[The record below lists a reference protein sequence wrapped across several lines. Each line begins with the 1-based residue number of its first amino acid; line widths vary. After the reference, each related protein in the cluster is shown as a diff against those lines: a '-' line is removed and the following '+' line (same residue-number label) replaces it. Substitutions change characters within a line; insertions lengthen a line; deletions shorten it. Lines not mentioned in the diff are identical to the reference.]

1 MKITFERD
9 ANGEIISLETITE
22 KEGILSDSERAQLQ
36 MFYDEEFKK
45 LKEKHAHEQKR
56 YIHDEKMKA
65 FEENRIIQVE
75 IAKNQAEMS
84 MTSSNT
90 YGKFWDALGSL
101 AIASCCPDQ
110 SQPNQL
116 PPNPQPTKKV
126 N

>member
-1 MKITFERD
+1 MKIIFERGAD
-9 ANGEIISLETITE
+9 GEILSLETITE

-56 YIHDEKMKA
+56 YIHEEKMKS

-116 PPNPQPTKKV
+116 PPNLQSPKK
-126 N
+126 

>member
-45 LKEKHAHEQKR
+45 LKEKHAHEQKAF
-56 YIHDEKMKA
+56 IHDEKLRAIEAQEK
-65 FEENRIIQVE
+65 IQMTITKSTE
-75 IAKNQAEMS
+75 EMS
-84 MTSSNT
+84 KASSNT
-90 YGKFWDALGSL
+90 FASFLNAVGSVAL
-101 AIASCCPDQ
+101 AACCC
-110 SQPNQL
+110 SQPEQL

>member
-1 MKITFERD
+1 MKIIFERD

-45 LKEKHAHEQKR
+45 LKEKHAHEQKG
-56 YIHDEKMKA
+56 YIHEEKMKA

-84 MTSSNT
+84 MTSSQT
-90 YGKFWDALGSL
+90 YGKFWDTLGSL

-110 SQPNQL
+110 QPNQL
-116 PPNPQPTKKV
+116 PQNPQSTKKV

>member
-56 YIHDEKMKA
+56 YIHEEKMKS

-90 YGKFWDALGSL
+90 YGKFWDTLGSL

-116 PPNPQPTKKV
+116 PPNSQPPKK
-126 N
+126 

>member
-56 YIHDEKMKA
+56 YIHEEKMKS

-110 SQPNQL
+110 SQPDQL
-116 PPNPQPTKKV
+116 PPNSQPPKK
-126 N
+126 

>member
-1 MKITFERD
+1 MKLIYDDKGRLSEILGSGENGDFTDNEQKIVAKFID
-9 ANGEIISLETITE
+9 AD
-22 KEGILSDSERAQLQ
+22 KE
-36 MFYDEEFKK
+36 MK
-45 LKEKHAHEQKR
+45 LKS
-56 YIHDEKMKA
+56 

-90 YGKFWDALGSL
+90 YGKFWDVLGSL

-110 SQPNQL
+110 PRPNQL
-116 PPNPQPTKKV
+116 PQNPQSTKKV

>member
-1 MKITFERD
+1 MKLI
-9 ANGEIISLETITE
+9 
-22 KEGILSDSERAQLQ
+22 
-36 MFYDEEFKK
+36 YDEKGRLSEILGSGENGDFTDNEQKIVTKFIDADKEMK
-45 LKEKHAHEQKR
+45 LKS
-56 YIHDEKMKA
+56 

-110 SQPNQL
+110 PRPNQL
-116 PPNPQPTKKV
+116 PQNT
-126 N
+126 

>member
-1 MKITFERD
+1 MKIIFERD

-45 LKEKHAHEQKR
+45 LKEKHDHEQKV
-56 YIHDEKMKA
+56 YIHEERLRTIEVQEK
-65 FEENRIIQVE
+65 IQTT
-75 IAKNQAEMS
+75 IAKSNEEMS
-84 MTSSNT
+84 KASSNT
-90 YGKFWDALGSL
+90 FASFLNAVGSVAL
-101 AIASCCPDQ
+101 ATCCC
-110 SQPNQL
+110 SQPEQL

>member
-56 YIHDEKMKA
+56 YIHEEKMKS

-75 IAKNQAEMS
+75 IAKNQTEMS

-90 YGKFWDALGSL
+90 YGKFWDALGSF

-116 PPNPQPTKKV
+116 PSNPNSQPKK
-126 N
+126 